1 MLIPLSKGYEA
12 MVDDADYV
20 ELSKYNWYVKGN
32 GPYYAHR
39 KIYYKHQSMHN
50 LLLSPPQGLLVDH
63 IDLNGL
69 NNQRS
74 NLRLA
79 TFSQQMM
86 NRSSSGA
93 EKYKGVRQQPKNKKW
108 DVRITLDK
116 KQIYLGYFDTPEE
129 AARAYD
135 KAARQIHGEF
145 ARLNF
150 PNIVE

>member
-1 MLIPLSKGYEA
+1 
-12 MVDDADYV
+12 MVDDADYT
-20 ELSKYNWYVKGN
+20 ELSKYSWYVKGQ
-32 GPYYAHR
+32 GPYYAYR

-50 LLLSPPQGLLVDH
+50 LLLPPPQGFFVDH

-86 NRSSSGA
+86 NRRSSGF
-93 EKYKGVRQQPKNKKW
+93 EKYKGIRQQPGYNKW
-108 DVRITLDK
+108 DARITLNK
-116 KQIYLGYFDTPEE
+116 KQIYLGYFNTPEE

-135 KAARQIHGEF
+135 KAAKQIHGEF
-145 ARLNF
+145 ARVNF
-150 PNIVE
+150 PEGMVR